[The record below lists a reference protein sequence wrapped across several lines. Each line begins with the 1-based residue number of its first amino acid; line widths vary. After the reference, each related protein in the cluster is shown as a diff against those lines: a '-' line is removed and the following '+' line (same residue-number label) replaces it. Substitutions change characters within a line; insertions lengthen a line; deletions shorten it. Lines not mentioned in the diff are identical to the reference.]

1 MKRSRSKYDRTALRA
16 FLCAFPVWAIAAPI
30 ATPSPVS
37 TPPAAESALDL
48 ETIANTPALWPKQ
61 VSLLRA
67 TPIPVV
73 VNGKLAGQAQLPAG
87 TVLRLLRVAG
97 AQLEVEYQNARQMI
111 AAAATDLVPRATALR
126 NSAPNTAPPAAPA
139 VATPASSAPASAVVD
154 PGLYGKRAREV
165 MAEIQKTFY
174 DTRTGLYAKSTTDTH
189 PDFMWGNGVMFS
201 AVVAAARLEPGHYR
215 PVMEKFFA
223 ALDGYWDTKAK
234 VPGYEPG
241 QTSGN
246 GHDKY
251 YDDNAWMV
259 ITFLE
264 AYELTHRPHYLKR
277 ASDTLD
283 FVLSGW
289 DGEGGGGIWWHETH
303 KGGGKNTCVNAPAAV
318 GCLRLARLRDPRAAA
333 PLIEKAQAI
342 TAWTVTN
349 LQDPNGLFWDNKVI
363 ATGEVNRGKL
373 TYNTGLMI
381 RAFLGQYRA
390 TGKKEPLEEAR
401 RIARAGDGFLKRDT
415 GLYRDPVKWAHLM
428 VEADLELYRI
438 TREDYLLQ
446 RARKNADAYYETWQT
461 NRPTDLIANASI
473 ARVLW
478 LLADMESDVGRTFW
492 QASDKPVR

>member
-1 MKRSRSKYDRTALRA
+1 MKRRSRIHDGTLLCLL
-16 FLCAFPVWAIAAPI
+16 LCAFLVWVLPAPG
-30 ATPSPVS
+30 AEA
-37 TPPAAESALDL
+37 PPDL
-48 ETIANTPALWPKQ
+48 ETIGNTQAWWPKQ
-61 VSLLRA
+61 VSLIRA

-73 VNGKLAGQAQLPAG
+73 INGKVAGQAQLPAG

-97 AQLEVEYQNARQMI
+97 AQLEVEYQNGRQMI
-111 AAAATDLVPRATALR
+111 AAAATDLVPRAAALR
-126 NSAPNTAPPAAPA
+126 NSVTVAVAPPAAPA
-139 VATPASSAPASAVVD
+139 IAAPASGTPPPAAPD

-165 MAEIQKTFY
+165 MADIQKTFWNA
-174 DTRTGLYAKSTTDTH
+174 RTGLYSKSATDTR
-189 PDFMWGNGVMFS
+189 PDFLWGNGVAFS
-201 AVVAAARLEPGHYR
+201 ALVAAARLEPGHYR
-215 PVMEKFFA
+215 PIMEKNFD
-223 ALDGYWDTKAK
+223 ALDGYWDSKAK

-264 AYELTHRPHYLKR
+264 AYDLTHRAHYLKR
-277 ASDTLD
+277 AGETLD

-289 DGEGGGGIWWHETH
+289 DDEGGGGIWWHEAH

-318 GCLRLARLRDPRAAA
+318 GCLRLARLREPRAAA
-333 PLIEKAQAI
+333 PLVEKAGAI
-342 TAWTVTN
+342 IAWTVSN
-349 LQDPNGLFWDNKVI
+349 LQDPSGLFWDNKVI
-363 ATGEVNRGKL
+363 ATGEVNRGQL

-401 RIARAGDGFLKRDT
+401 RIARAGDRLLKRDT
-415 GLYRDPVKWAHLM
+415 GVYRDHVKWAHLM
-428 VEADLELYRI
+428 VEADIELYRI

-461 NRPTDLIANASI
+461 NRPTDLISVTSI

-478 LLADMESDVGRTFW
+478 LMADMESDVGRAFW
-492 QASDKPVR
+492 QASDRPAR

>member
-1 MKRSRSKYDRTALRA
+1 MKRSRSNHDGTVLRA
-16 FLCAFPVWAIAAPI
+16 VLCAFFVWAMAAPI
-30 ATPSPVS
+30 AA
-37 TPPAAESALDL
+37 PAAETPLDL
-48 ETIANTPALWPKQ
+48 ETIANTPAWWPKQ
-61 VSLLRA
+61 VSLVRA
-67 TPIPVV
+67 TPIPIVI
-73 VNGKLAGQAQLPAG
+73 NGKLAGQAQLPAG
-87 TVLRLLRVAG
+87 TVVRLLRVAG
-97 AQLEVEYQNARQMI
+97 VQLEVEYQNARQII
-111 AAAATDLVPRATALR
+111 AADSTDLVLRASALR
-126 NSAPNTAPPAAPA
+126 SNATTTAPPPVAPA
-139 VATPASSAPASAVVD
+139 VATPGSSTPPPAAPD

-165 MAEIQKTFY
+165 MTEIQKTFY
-174 DTRTGLYAKSTTDTH
+174 DTRTGLYAKSATDTH

-201 AVVAAARLEPGHYR
+201 AVVAAARLEPGKYK

-223 ALDGYWDTKAK
+223 AMDGYWDTKAK

-241 QTSGN
+241 QTGGN

-277 ASDTLD
+277 AAETHD

-289 DGEGGGGIWWHETH
+289 DDEGGGGIWWHETH

-318 GCLRLARLRDPRAAA
+318 SCLRLARLRDPRAAA

-342 TAWTVTN
+342 IAWTASN
-349 LQDPNGLFWDNKVI
+349 LQDPSGLFWDNKVI
-363 ATGEVNRGKL
+363 ATGEVNRGQL

-401 RIARAGDGFLKRDT
+401 RIARAGDRLLKKDT
-415 GLYRDPVKWAHLM
+415 GVYRDPVKWAHLM
-428 VEADLELYRI
+428 VEADLELYR
-438 TREDYLLQ
+438 TTHEDYLLQ
-446 RARKNADAYYETWQT
+446 RARKNADAYYETWQS

-478 LLADMESDVGRTFW
+478 LMADMESEVGRAFW
-492 QASDKPVR
+492 QASDKPLR

>member
-1 MKRSRSKYDRTALRA
+1 MKRSQRNHPRA
-16 FLCAFPVWAIAAPI
+16 FFRAVFSTCLAGVVAVSFAA
-30 ATPSPVS
+30 
-37 TPPAAESALDL
+37 PAAEAPLDL
-48 ETIANTPALWPKQ
+48 ETIANTPAWWPKQ
-61 VSLLRA
+61 VSLVRV

-73 VNGKLAGQAQLPAG
+73 INGQVAGQAQLPAG
-87 TVLRLLRVAG
+87 TVLRVLRVAG
-97 AQLEVEYQNARQMI
+97 GQLEVEYQNARQMV
-111 AAAATDLVPRATALR
+111 AADATDLAARAAVLR
-126 NSAPNTAPPAAPA
+126 NSAPTPA
-139 VATPASSAPASAVVD
+139 VPIAAASAVSTPAPAAVD

-174 DTRTGLYAKSTTDTH
+174 DARTGLYAKSTTDTH

-201 AVVAAARLEPGHYR
+201 AVVAAARLEPGKYK
-215 PVMEKFFA
+215 PVMEKFFT

-241 QTSGN
+241 PTGGN

-259 ITFLE
+259 LTFLE

-277 ASDTLD
+277 AAETHD

-289 DGEGGGGIWWHETH
+289 DSEGGGGIWWHETH

-318 GCLRLARLRDPRAAA
+318 SCLRLARLRDPRAAA
-333 PLIEKAQAI
+333 PLGEKAQAI
-342 TAWTVTN
+342 IAWTVAN
-349 LQDPNGLFWDNKVI
+349 LQDPSGLFWDNKVI
-363 ATGEVNRGKL
+363 ATGEVNRGQL
-373 TYNTGLMI
+373 TYNTALMI

-401 RIARAGDGFLKRDT
+401 RIAKAGDRFLKRDS
-415 GLYRDPVKWAHLM
+415 GVYRDHVKWAHLM
-428 VEADLELYRI
+428 VEADLELYRT

-446 RARKNADAYYETWQT
+446 RARKNADAYYEMWQS

-478 LLADMESDVGRTFW
+478 LMADMESDVGRAFW
-492 QASDKPVR
+492 QSSDKPVR

>member
-1 MKRSRSKYDRTALRA
+1 ML
-16 FLCAFPVWAIAAPI
+16 FCAILAWAIAAPF
-30 ATPSPVS
+30 AM
-37 TPPAAESALDL
+37 PAPAPAEAPLDF
-48 ETIANTPALWPKQ
+48 EMIANTPAVWPKQ
-61 VSLLRA
+61 VTLVRV

-73 VNGKLAGQAQLPAG
+73 INGKLAGQAQLPAG
-87 TVLRLLRVAG
+87 TVLRLLRIAG
-97 AQLEVEYQNARQMI
+97 TQVEVEYQNARQI
-111 AAAATDLVPRATALR
+111 IPAASTDLVSRAAALR
-126 NSAPNTAPPAAPA
+126 ASAVTAVAPPVAAPPAAAPSPA
-139 VATPASSAPASAVVD
+139 AVPD

-165 MAEIQKTFY
+165 MADIQKTFWNA
-174 DTRTGLYAKSTTDTH
+174 RTGLYAKSATDTH
-189 PDFMWGNGVMFS
+189 PDFLWGNGVAFS
-201 AVVAAARLEPGHYR
+201 ALVAAARLEPGHYR
-215 PVMEKFFA
+215 PIMEKNFD
-223 ALDGYWDTKAK
+223 ALDGYWDTKSK

-264 AYELTHRPHYLKR
+264 AYDLTHRAHYLKR
-277 ASDTLD
+277 AGETLD

-289 DGEGGGGIWWHETH
+289 DDEGGGGIWWHETH

-342 TAWTVTN
+342 IAWTASN
-349 LQDPNGLFWDNKVI
+349 LQDPSGLFWDNKVI
-363 ATGEVNRGKL
+363 ATGEVNRGQL

-401 RIARAGDGFLKRDT
+401 RIARAGDRLLKKDT
-415 GLYRDPVKWAHLM
+415 GVYRDHVKWAHLM
-428 VEADLELYRI
+428 VEADIELYRT

-461 NRPTDLIANASI
+461 NRPTDLISATSI

-478 LLADMESDVGRTFW
+478 LMADMESDVGRAFW
-492 QASDKPVR
+492 QASDKAAR